1 MKCVCGFDSDEI
13 GDRIKDE
20 LDDFVRVNG
29 HYTTKGESGWDY
41 PREVYLYICPKC
53 LTVRA
58 ER

>member
-1 MKCVCGFDSDEI
+1 MTCVCGYCYDRTLGIRPEGDEP
-13 GDRIKDE
+13 
-20 LDDFVRVNG
+20 FVRVNG

-53 LTVRA
+53 QTVRA